1 MGDYHFLHQIFSGGD
16 MIMHVVHESET
27 STTTHTFCIHTCVCF
42 AVKKSDKK
50 IRNKREPSCGS
61 STDLV
66 YYIRGRMARTLLL
79 ISDVPIVLDHY
90 VKCSSHCWI
99 FPCFNN
105 VSNNLGTVSA
115 QLQKVARISGF
126 LFSFPSVSFFHTFW
140 WEHVNGQKCLPFC
153 FSCGTQMLVARL
165 LDVLHAMAIHNR
177 FAPGQD

>member
-1 MGDYHFLHQIFSGGD
+1 

-27 STTTHTFCIHTCVCF
+27 STTTHTFCIHTCACF

-126 LFSFPSVSFFHTFW
+126 LFSFPSVSFFTLSDENMSTDKSACLFVSLV
-140 WEHVNGQKCLPFC
+140 EHKCWSHVCWMC
-153 FSCGTQMLVARL
+153 FTPWRSTIGSRQARINSTI
-165 LDVLHAMAIHNR
+165 DR
-177 FAPGQD
+177 SQ